1 MKLKIICVGKLKED
15 FYIKAQSEY
24 AKMLR
29 RFCELFIEE
38 LPDEPLTGVKGE
50 KAQHAVKDAE
60 GARILTKCEGYVI
73 ACDVRGKTFSSED
86 FAEKLDTLMTGGT
99 STISFV
105 IGGSIGLSDEVL
117 ARADMRLSISKMT
130 LPHRL
135 FRVVLLEQIFR
146 AFKIMNHETYH
157 K

>member
-1 MKLKIICVGKLKED
+1 M
-15 FYIKAQSEY
+15 
-24 AKMLR
+24 
-29 RFCELFIEE
+29 
-38 LPDEPLTGVKGE
+38 
-50 KAQHAVKDAE
+50 
-60 GARILTKCEGYVI
+60 
-73 ACDVRGKTFSSED
+73 RGKTFSSED

-99 STISFV
+99 STISFI

-135 FRVVLLEQIFR
+135 FRVVLLEQVFR
-146 AFKIMNHETYH
+146 AFKIINHETYH